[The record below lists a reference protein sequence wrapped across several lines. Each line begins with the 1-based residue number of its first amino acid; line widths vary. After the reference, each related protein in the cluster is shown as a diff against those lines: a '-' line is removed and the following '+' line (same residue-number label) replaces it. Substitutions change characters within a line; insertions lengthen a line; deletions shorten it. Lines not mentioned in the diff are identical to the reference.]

1 MVKNNFDA
9 WRRSMMSQRQVAA
22 EMHYHKVSDVN
33 WHQVSHLLR
42 TLCVRFVEGHH
53 KPITLSLSLDMVET
67 LLSFVDEMQFAYIHP
82 RSSSAKFL
90 ARNLTPALPL
100 TK

>member
-9 WRRSMMSQRQVAA
+9 WRRSMMSQHQVEA

-53 KPITLSLSLDMVET
+53 KPVTLNLSSDLVES

-90 ARNLTPALPL
+90 ARNLTSAIPF

>member
-9 WRRSMMSQRQVAA
+9 WRQSMMSRHQVAA

-53 KPITLSLSLDMVET
+53 KPITLNLSSDLVES